1 MRKAIKLLILETSK
15 YRTLDDYHAEDINE
29 VQYIFRKQYNLIFSF
44 LLTAN
49 MCLALLI
56 YLYSIHRVICRPS
69 DCGEAPGR
77 DSNPGRAEQVA
88 GTLTIKPP
96 HQQYCCCFYNN
107 IVSGNK
113 SDVVSL
119 TAFLLFL

>member
-56 YLYSIHRVICRPS
+56 YLYSIHRVICGPQTSLWRGP
-69 DCGEAPGR
+69 GLRYKPGR
-77 DSNPGRAEQVA
+77 GGS
-88 GTLTIKPP
+88 
-96 HQQYCCCFYNN
+96 
-107 IVSGNK
+107 SGKNT
-113 SDVVSL
+113 DH
-119 TAFLLFL
+119 

>member
-69 DCGEAPGR
+69 PLCAERPRPEIQTREGR
-77 DSNPGRAEQVA
+77 
-88 GTLTIKPP
+88 I
-96 HQQYCCCFYNN
+96 
-107 IVSGNK
+107 
-113 SDVVSL
+113 
-119 TAFLLFL
+119 